1 MEAVAIIPAR
11 YASTRL
17 PGKPLADIHGKPM
30 IVHVMERVS
39 QLLTTYVATDD
50 ARIAQAV
57 ELAGG
62 RAIMTSSSCVNGTA
76 RVAEALGQLT
86 EKPDVVLNIQG
97 DEPLVSMQDVDTL
110 IRLMRRDEVRIGTL
124 VTPAKPGDGDTM
136 NNCFVDRTPDGLAL
150 NFARR
155 PDCCSIQ
162 AWRHVGMYGF
172 ETALLPELIQLE
184 PTEGEQRERLE
195 QLRWHESGYP
205 IYTAE
210 VASAGI
216 GVDSPE
222 DLDIVRA
229 LMAPELKR

>member
-1 MEAVAIIPAR
+1 MKAVAIIPAR

-39 QLLTTYVATDD
+39 QLLPTYVATDD
-50 ARIAQAV
+50 ARIADAV
-57 ELAGG
+57 TAAGG
-62 RAIMTSSSCVNGTA
+62 HCIMTSEDCVNGTA
-76 RVAEALGQLT
+76 RVAEALTQLP
-86 EKPDVVLNIQG
+86 EQPDVVLNIQG
-97 DEPLVSMQDVDTL
+97 DEPLVSMRDVDTL
-110 IRLMRRDEVRIGTL
+110 MRLMCREEVRIGTL
-124 VTPAKPGDGDTM
+124 VTPAKPGDSNTM

-150 NFARR
+150 NFARQ

-172 ETALLPELIQLE
+172 DAALLPELIALQ

-210 VASAGI
+210 VAAAGI

-222 DLDIVRA
+222 DLDYVRS
-229 LMAPELKR
+229 LMAK